1 MVLREMNLSKELHI
15 YIVAGEPSGDYLG
28 GELINYLKKL
38 YPLAKFS
45 GVGGTKMSSHRFES
59 LFNMSDISVMG
70 IIPVFLRIFSLIKR
84 INLVKNDI
92 IRKNPDIVILIDS
105 PDFNH
110 RIARSVKKLSP
121 NIPIIC
127 YVAPSAWAWRQGRAK
142 KMAKYF
148 DHLFALFPFE
158 EDFFKK
164 FGLKTTY
171 VGHPVIER
179 IKKVDSNSTFKS
191 RYNLKGE
198 RILILLPG
206 SRSSEIKRH
215 VKYFKDVI
223 YNIKKD
229 HPEFDLVV
237 AINSDKLSLIR
248 ENLDELLI
256 IENEEEKLLLF
267 KEADFAC
274 ATSGTVTL
282 ELGLSN
288 TPMVVIYKMDIV
300 SWLIISNLVKVNYVS
315 LINLIL
321 GKESSK
327 ELLQKNCTSEKITKE
342 LNEMIENKKY
352 QKEQIMDL
360 QEFQTLMNFKDNNN
374 FNKVGE
380 VIEKILIEKN

>member
-1 MVLREMNLSKELHI
+1 MKIYKKPKI
-15 YIVAGEPSGDYLG
+15 YIVAGEPSGDILG
-28 GELINYLKKL
+28 DQLIKSLQT
-38 YPLAKFS
+38 KFDS
-45 GVGGTKMSSHRFES
+45 PIFNGVGGEKMQSNNFRS
-59 LFNMSDISVMG
+59 LFDMSHISIFG
-70 IIPVFLRIFSLIKR
+70 IFPVIKKLFFLLRK
-84 INLVKNDI
+84 INDVVNDI
-92 IRKNPDIVILIDS
+92 VQIKPDIIILIDS

-110 RIARSVKKLSP
+110 RIAKLVKKLSP

-142 KMAKYF
+142 RMAKYF

-158 EDFFKK
+158 VDFFKK

-215 VKYFKDVI
+215 IKYFKDVI

-237 AINSDKLSLIR
+237 AINSDKSSLIR
-248 ENLDELLI
+248 ENLGELLI

-327 ELLQKNCTSEKITKE
+327 ELLQNNCTSEKITKE
-342 LNEMIENKKY
+342 LNEMIKNKKY
-352 QKEQIMDL
+352 QKEQIRDL
-360 QEFQTLMNFKDNNN
+360 QKFQTLMNFKDNNN